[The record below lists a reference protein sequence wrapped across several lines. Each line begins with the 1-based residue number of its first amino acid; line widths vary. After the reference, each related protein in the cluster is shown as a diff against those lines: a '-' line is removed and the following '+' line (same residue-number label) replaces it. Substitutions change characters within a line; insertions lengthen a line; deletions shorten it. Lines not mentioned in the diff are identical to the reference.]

1 MTKSKLIAIV
11 GPTGSG
17 KTELGVFLAKRFGG
31 EVVIADSRQI
41 YKYLDIG
48 TAKVTPEEMQEVPHH
63 LLDIA
68 RPNDV
73 VSVAEYKKYAQE
85 AIADIQSREKL
96 PLLVGGTGYYIDAVL
111 YDMDFP
117 AVPPNPKLRE
127 KLEKKTEEELF
138 AELKEKDPDRAG
150 SVDPKNKRRL
160 IRALEIV
167 ESLEKVP
174 QVQRESPYNALLLGI
189 AVEDW
194 DALKNHL
201 RSRLERRIKQGM
213 VDEVRDLHEK
223 YDVSWERLDSLG
235 LEYRWIARFLKGEI
249 DKETMEDELW
259 RAICRYAK
267 RQMTWFKRN
276 KDIHWIRNKKEAE
289 KLVTQFLAP

>member
-1 MTKSKLIAIV
+1 MKTSSSTLTSLTRHSVSSQSPKIVAIV

-150 SVDPKNKRRL
+150 SV
-160 IRALEIV
+160 
-167 ESLEKVP
+167 
-174 QVQRESPYNALLLGI
+174 
-189 AVEDW
+189 
-194 DALKNHL
+194 
-201 RSRLERRIKQGM
+201 
-213 VDEVRDLHEK
+213 
-223 YDVSWERLDSLG
+223 
-235 LEYRWIARFLKGEI
+235 
-249 DKETMEDELW
+249 
-259 RAICRYAK
+259 
-267 RQMTWFKRN
+267 
-276 KDIHWIRNKKEAE
+276 
-289 KLVTQFLAP
+289 